1 MKAHRVPEFDEVLD
15 SGHWSPDAEEE
26 RLRASDEDLISLTE
40 LANALN
46 KCNATALRWANI
58 GTVNRHTGKRVRLE
72 TIDST
77 GGRRTSLR
85 AYWRMIER
93 LNERR

>member
-1 MKAHRVPEFDEVLD
+1 MKAYRVPEFDEVLD
-15 SGHWSPDAEEE
+15 TGHNGQQVDEE

-40 LANALN
+40 LATTMG
-46 KCNATALRWANI
+46 KCNATALRWANV
-58 GTVNRHTGKRVRLE
+58 GTVNRHNGKRVRLE

-77 GGRRTSLR
+77 GGRRTSVR

-93 LNERR
+93 LNERP